1 MILIGRGLD
10 LQKNEELGMRNE
22 ELGSESG
29 PRRHNSDE
37 ESFEKVCERMRG
49 RTEVVLVGQRKGN
62 QPVRF

>member
-10 LQKNEELGMRNE
+10 LQKNEELGMRSE

-37 ESFEKVCERMRG
+37 ESFEKVCERM
-49 RTEVVLVGQRKGN
+49 
-62 QPVRF
+62 